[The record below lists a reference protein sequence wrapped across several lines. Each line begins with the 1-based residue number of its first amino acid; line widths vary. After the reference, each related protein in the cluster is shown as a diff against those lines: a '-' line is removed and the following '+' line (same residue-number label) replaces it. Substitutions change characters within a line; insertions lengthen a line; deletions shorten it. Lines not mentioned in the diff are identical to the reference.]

1 MSADLATASAA
12 PVDGYPLPT
21 MKVMGEFQQKMPL
34 SPIERACCNIFE
46 VVDWLRSPHGM
57 EVYEAWAKK
66 KLPEN
71 PIDATM
77 VMKGIGERF
86 LEQGRPTQ
94 A

>member
-21 MKVMGEFQQKMPL
+21 MKDIGEFQLKMPL
-34 SPIERACCNIFE
+34 SSIERACCNVYE
-46 VVDWLRSPHGM
+46 VLYWLRSPIGM
-57 EVYEAWAKK
+57 PFYEAWAKK

-71 PIDATM
+71 AMDADAI
-77 VMKGIGERF
+77 MKGIGERF
-86 LEQGRPTQ
+86 LAQGRPTQ